1 MSNGI
6 LMFAYNSRQ
15 IDYARLALLSGKLAK
30 KHLQVPASLV
40 TDESTLEWCKESN
53 ILTDLENI
61 FENLIIENVKDFSN
75 FRILHDGGSKE
86 KVPFKNF
93 SRSKAWYLTPYDRTL
108 MIDNDYFVF
117 SDVLG
122 HYWDSQ
128 EDFLISSSI
137 NDIVS
142 NDRLGHG
149 DKYISETG
157 TRLFWA
163 TTLMFTK
170 NEYTK
175 TIFDFVE
182 HIKDNYKR
190 YAEIYRFDHRIY
202 RNDIAFSIALHLTNG
217 FNADHLTFLPPV
229 LTALDK
235 DILIDV
241 KDGMLHFLTTKSPQD
256 DYLATSIGSLDLHIM
271 NKQSIV
277 RNFDKLM
284 EMI

>member
-75 FRILHDGGSKE
+75 FRILHDGESKE